1 MSTYTEKA
9 QSIVSRQLHVA
20 ALDGGIATN
29 RSLRFDANGGISHKG
44 QPVEQAEAVQILAE
58 QLEREANP
66 DALPT
71 RSFSWYR
78 LNEGTKDF
86 FFWLCRQIEIQSKDP
101 TLRSAV
107 PIGRDHIH
115 LTTAQCPLLTNLKKA
130 GVIESHQGAG
140 TRLRSIQ
147 LTTAG
152 HDIWN
157 NANRCC
163 PSSTK
168 QT

>member
-1 MSTYTEKA
+1 
-9 QSIVSRQLHVA
+9 VA
-20 ALDGGIATN
+20 ARDGGIATN
-29 RSLRFDANGGISHKG
+29 RSLQFGAGGAILYRG
-44 QPVEQAEAVQILAE
+44 QPIEQIEAVQVLAE

-86 FFWLCRQIEIQSKDP
+86 FFWLCRQIEIQSNDP
-101 TLRSAV
+101 TLQSAV
-107 PIGRDHIH
+107 PIGRGHIH

-130 GVIESHQGAG
+130 GVIEGYQGMG
-140 TRLRSIQ
+140 TRLRLIK
-147 LTTAG
+147 LTAAG

-157 NANRCC
+157 NANSDH
-163 PSSTK
+163 SSPVK
-168 QT
+168 QA